1 MLQEFKRGAAYWLK
15 VCGHAFTGWFAFG
28 RKQMYGFIV
37 GIAILALQV
46 RFGVV
51 SKTGVTG
58 SWWAFLG
65 PYLGSIILAY
75 MFHVSRSAWQLH
87 EAQATSIEDLK
98 RRVEAMNRTWPWPPV
113 FTIETAEPEFSP
125 SPVQQGHVHKMVC
138 IVLKNSTGK
147 QVDVWTPVWK
157 SEYVESSSPFNS
169 CLRNASVYRF
179 AFRPFAR
186 LDHGFDT
193 GADGPRR
200 ARTP

>member
-1 MLQEFKRGAAYWLK
+1 
-15 VCGHAFTGWFAFG
+15 
-28 RKQMYGFIV
+28 MYGFIV

-98 RRVEAMNRTWPWPPV
+98 RRVEAMNRIRRYAIIQAMASTSLAAGQSEVVTATPEDSNGNTALLETGNVPTW
-113 FTIETAEPEFSP
+113 
-125 SPVQQGHVHKMVC
+125 
-138 IVLKNSTGK
+138 
-147 QVDVWTPVWK
+147 
-157 SEYVESSSPFNS
+157 ESSDITIATVAAASDGLSAKLTGVKAGS
-169 CLRNASVYRF
+169 CTVTVDGISSFASGTVSGSFGVTVTENPASTFGF
-179 AFRPFAR
+179 AFGSPA
-186 LDHGFDT
+186 
-193 GADGPRR
+193 
-200 ARTP
+200 